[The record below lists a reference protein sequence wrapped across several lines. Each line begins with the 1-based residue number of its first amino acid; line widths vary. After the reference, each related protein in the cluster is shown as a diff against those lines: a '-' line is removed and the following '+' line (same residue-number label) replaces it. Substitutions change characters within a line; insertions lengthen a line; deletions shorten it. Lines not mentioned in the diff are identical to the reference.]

1 MTTQTINDVP
11 CKVVEQ
17 VNNVIH
23 VCFKNIPMQKVA
35 EIQATLCEKYNNV
48 DNANMHMVH
57 PISCINNNMTGYFAC
72 ST

>member
-1 MTTQTINDVP
+1 MTIETINGVQ

-23 VCFKNIPMQKVA
+23 VCFKNIPMQKVN
-35 EIQATLCEKYNNV
+35 EIQVALCEKYNNV
-48 DNANMHMVH
+48 DNKNMHMVH

-72 ST
+72 SK